1 MKIQAF
7 KSGKSQGAGID
18 RIESMPRGLRNL
30 RVTFGAKTQTHSGG
44 VYFIYSLLMHVG
56 LKHTVA
62 HDISVVRLNN
72 RYSVP
77 TRATSISSC

>member
-30 RVTFGAKTQTHSGG
+30 RVTFGAKTLTHSGG
-44 VYFIYSLLMHVG
+44 VYFIDSFLMHVR

-62 HDISVVRLNN
+62 HNISVVQLNN

-77 TRATSISSC
+77 TRTTSSSSC